1 MKTTDF
7 SSTESS
13 SNLFGIGE
21 DWWRN
26 ACVGWSTDAWNL
38 YASGYKLAADKLAE
52 ETATEDLDLVVF
64 PMVFLYRHYVELRLK
79 SIIVLGNRLDGTPCE
94 IPIEHGIGR
103 LWQRAVGTMDIEN
116 GTIERIDI
124 LINQLA
130 AADPTGQS
138 FRYSVDSQGQPTL
151 EGIEHINVRNF
162 ADRMKEV
169 SDLLDGIIGGIITE
183 LDGQSDG
190 LDH

>member
-7 SSTESS
+7 SSTESNS
-13 SNLFGIGE
+13 VNLFSIGE

-94 IPIEHGIGR
+94 IPVGHDIGR
-103 LWQRAVGTMDIEN
+103 LWQQAVE
-116 GTIERIDI
+116 TIEKDAIEPI
-124 LINQLA
+124 NTLIKQLA

-138 FRYSVDSQGQPTL
+138 FRYSVDSRGQPTL

-162 ADRMKEV
+162 ADRMKEI
-169 SDLLDGIIGGIITE
+169 SDLLDGIISGIIAE
-183 LDGQSDG
+183 LDAQSDG
-190 LDH
+190 LDY